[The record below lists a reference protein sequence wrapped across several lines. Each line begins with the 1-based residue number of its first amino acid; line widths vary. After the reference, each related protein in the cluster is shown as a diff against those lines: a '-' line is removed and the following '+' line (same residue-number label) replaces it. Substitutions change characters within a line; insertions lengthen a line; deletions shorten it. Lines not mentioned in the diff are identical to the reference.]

1 MNPVPTITE
10 VIATKKNT
18 CRELVLFY
26 LVSEYLLTEV
36 NMDLTTR
43 QKEIVLN
50 SISIISRQGIQD
62 LTIKNIAAAINVTE
76 AALYRHF
83 KSKNELLMAVL
94 NYFDDLSRELVDAAE
109 LEGKTPLQKM
119 ELFVMKRYALFM
131 SNPDLAKVM
140 FSEVLFENE
149 PALSA
154 KMLSII
160 QRHMHQFL
168 DYVNQAQTQN
178 YIRSDIEGQQ
188 IFRMIIGSMR
198 LLVTQ
203 WTLNEF
209 SFPLEEEGRKL
220 WNSITKLIQ

>member
-1 MNPVPTITE
+1 
-10 VIATKKNT
+10 
-18 CRELVLFY
+18 
-26 LVSEYLLTEV
+26 
-36 NMDLTTR
+36 MDLTTR